1 MSLPY
6 VTPDMDEYEVD
17 YLFELNGFLIL
28 KGAVARA
35 DVAAMNAWA
44 DDHWDYVT
52 NPGQRF
58 GPNAGG
64 QWIGNVE
71 THTYSGEDG
80 CNFQNIV
87 EGADVFQRL
96 IDYPAWIPRIR
107 RYLNPENGVSLHE
120 NLLNI
125 RGRGG
130 FIGIHCGGHI
140 PCSYMTFRQ
149 AHTGAWMVGQINVI
163 TALKDIG
170 PGDGP
175 TTLIPGSHKASMPHP
190 ALLNPDGTNT
200 TYRAGTPAGISRGMV
215 EMHVEAGDVLMFT
228 DSITHGSAERTNEGH
243 RRMVLYRYSPRWIR
257 SRFNYQP
264 SPAFWA
270 RLTQPQRDIILPISP
285 RTQPAAAAVA
295 AAG

>member
-1 MSLPY
+1 MNLPI
-6 VTPDMDEYEVD
+6 VTADTDPYEVD

-28 KGAVARA
+28 KNAVARE
-35 DVAAMNAWA
+35 DVATMNSWV
-44 DDHWDYVT
+44 DHHWDYVA
-52 NPGQRF
+52 NPGKKF
-58 GPNAGG
+58 GPTSGG

-87 EGADVFQRL
+87 EGGDVFQKM
-96 IDYPAWIPRIR
+96 IDYPSWIPMIR
-107 RYLNPENGVSLHE
+107 RYINEHNGVSLHE

-149 AHTGAWMVGQINVI
+149 ANTGEWMVGQINVI

-175 TTLIPGSHKASMPHP
+175 TTLIPGSHKASIPHP
-190 ALLNPDGTNT
+190 ALITDKGAV
-200 TYRAGTPAGISRGMV
+200 TYRAGAPAGVSRGMV
-215 EMHVEAGDVLMFT
+215 EMHCEAGDVLMFT
-228 DSITHGSAERTNEGH
+228 DTITHGSAERTNEGY

-257 SRFNYQP
+257 SRFNYEP
-264 SPAFWA
+264 SEELWAKLTPA
-270 RLTQPQRDIILPISP
+270 QRDIIQPIVP
-285 RTQPAAAAVA
+285 RRKPV
-295 AAG
+295 GV